1 MSDTAKKEVFKKYLL
16 RAALCLGILGV
27 IFLIGIGVF
36 IKMTLDETSLAALE
50 EKTRKEYNPFVS
62 EHPVQTFEEGSIVDA
77 KEFETFYMFA
87 SNKEAYGNFLNER
100 LSAGVLVRLPN
111 HGDKFQVVRDVKVD
125 NLLSNDCKEI
135 YCYQHYLPF
144 DHMPS
149 IFWKGLISVEDQ
161 RYLDHFG
168 VDFKSLLRAMLTNLR
183 SMRYAQGGSTISQQL
198 VKNLFFT
205 NEKTFSRKIK
215 EIIVSIYLESL
226 YTKEQILEAY
236 LNEVHWGA
244 LEGVKIKGVYAAS
257 LFYFNKKPEDV
268 TPFEGA
274 ILTGLLK
281 GPAFYHPIKNLNRL
295 KERAMIVYKKLI
307 EEGFLPED
315 DKLVWDDAKWA
326 QWQDQLIKRS
336 SDRRNFAIWRTLSE
350 KDEYLSMYERFVIN
364 QKIRNL
370 RVKLDRRFKNNSHL
384 DDLSVKIMIGTVNS
398 DDTFTFYSRYE
409 RNKKKAINEERH
421 QVGSTIK
428 PIIYSVFEDLGLDI
442 NGDVSTEPIEL
453 TLNSGP
459 WSPRDAHK
467 AENPQI
473 SIVEAL
479 LKSYNRPVIRI
490 ANDLGFDNV
499 EKELKIFF
507 PELRKPLAQYPAQ
520 LLGSLE
526 MSVAD
531 LFDSY
536 SRFIS
541 KECHKILTGKR
552 DEEDSVLTILA
563 DPNRTTVE
571 RSVDDIMQQVRFFGK
586 TGTSNNGYDNWFV
599 AFDGK
604 NISIVWVGY
613 EGERST
619 KSLGLYGATT
629 AFDVYQNFFRDRGKR
644 FQHLSC
650 DLVN

>member
-62 EHPVQTFEEGSIVDA
+62 EYPAQNFEEGSIVDT

-87 SNKEAYGNFLNER
+87 SNKETYGNFLNER
-100 LSAGVLVRLPN
+100 LSAGILVRLPN

-499 EKELKIFF
+499 EKELKIYF

-571 RSVDDIMQQVRFFGK
+571 RSVDDVMQQVRFFGK

>member
-16 RAALCLGILGV
+16 RAALFLGALGV
-27 IFLIGIGVF
+27 ILVVGIGVF
-36 IKMTLDETSLAALE
+36 IKMTLDETSLKALE

-62 EHPVQTFEEGSIVDA
+62 EYPVQVFEEGSIVDT

-87 SNKEAYGNFLNER
+87 SNKETYANFLNER
-100 LSAGVLVRLPN
+100 LSSGVLTRLVN
-111 HGDKFQVVRDVKVD
+111 HGDKFQVLRDIKVE

-168 VDFKSLLRAMLTNLR
+168 VDFKSLVRAMVTNIR
-183 SMRYAQGGSTISQQL
+183 SMRFAQGGSTISQQL

-215 EIIVSIYLESL
+215 EMIVSIYLESL
-226 YTKEQILEAY
+226 YSKEQILEAY

-257 LFYFNKKPEDV
+257 LFYFNKKPEDI

-295 KERAMIVYKKLI
+295 KERTMIVYKKLV
-307 EEGFLPED
+307 EEGFLTED
-315 DKLVWDDAKWA
+315 DKQIWDDSKWA
-326 QWQDQLIKRS
+326 IWQDQVVKRNL
-336 SDRRNFAIWRTLSE
+336 DRRSFAIWRTLSE
-350 KDEYLSMYERFVIN
+350 QDDYLSMYERFVMN

-370 RVKLDRRFKNNSHL
+370 KVKLEKRFKKNAHL

-398 DDTFTFYSRYE
+398 DDTFSYYSRYE

-453 TLNSGP
+453 SLNSGP
-459 WSPRDAHK
+459 WSPRDSHK
-467 AENPQI
+467 AENPEI

-526 MSVAD
+526 MSVAN

-571 RSVDDIMQQVRFFGK
+571 RAVDDIMQQVRFFGK